1 MVGIE
6 AGEVEPVATAHGIEA
21 VVLGIG
27 RHPKAGGQHEHV
39 DLTNAAVERLHTG
52 GGDPLD
58 RLGDQL
64 YVWLVER
71 PQIAVRDRWPLAADL
86 VIGCQ
91 TPASLAIADLAVPDV
106 APEPAAQTGDPAKL
120 VVVDDETYQPGLYGP
135 GRVHV
140 DGPLDGREPAVE
152 RLHPPWDARVELGAD
167 PDRGALIDIKPSHLP
182 SDLGHDLDRAR
193 AGPDHGRALARKLD
207 RVIPSRGP

>member
-91 TPASLAIADLAVPDV
+91 SPAELAIADLAVPDV
-106 APEPAAQTGDPAKL
+106 APEPAAQAGDPAEL
-120 VVVDDETYQPGLYGP
+120 VVVDDQAHQPGLDRSC
-135 GRVHV
+135 RVRV
-140 DGPLDGREPAVE
+140 DGPMDGREPAVE
-152 RLHPPWDARVELGAD
+152 RLDPARSARVDLGAD
-167 PDRGALIDIKPSHLP
+167 PDRRALIDVKPSHVP

-193 AGPDHGRALARKLD
+193 ASPDHSRALRSEEHTSE
-207 RVIPSRGP
+207 I